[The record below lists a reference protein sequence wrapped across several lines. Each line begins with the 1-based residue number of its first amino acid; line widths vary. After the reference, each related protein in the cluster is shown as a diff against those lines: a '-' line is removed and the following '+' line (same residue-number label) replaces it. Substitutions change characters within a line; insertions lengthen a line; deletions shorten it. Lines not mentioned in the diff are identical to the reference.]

1 MSHRISSSVKSYGKI
16 SKMRKMNIG
25 WSKSGVI
32 LKEVAAARPAPAVAV
47 KTEAMVTAMV
57 IDVMISAVTRKSLL

>member
-1 MSHRISSSVKSYGKI
+1 
-16 SKMRKMNIG
+16 MNTG

-32 LKEVAAARPAPAVAV
+32 LKEVAAARPAPAVAAV